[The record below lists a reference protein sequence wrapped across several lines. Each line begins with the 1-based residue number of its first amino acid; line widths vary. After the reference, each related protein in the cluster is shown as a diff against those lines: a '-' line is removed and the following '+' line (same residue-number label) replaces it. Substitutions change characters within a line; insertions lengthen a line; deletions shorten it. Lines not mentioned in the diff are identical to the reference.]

1 MADRRAARLAALI
14 DAFTN
19 DVDGLLVSSLP
30 NIRYLT
36 GFSGSNA
43 LLFVS
48 RSERR
53 LVTDFRYDT
62 QVRAEVGELAAIRI
76 ERVSLWD
83 GLWAI
88 LPAIQGLNVLGFEA
102 AHLSHRDFQRLL
114 ESGSRWQWRPQSNLV
129 EDLRESK
136 DADEVR
142 LVRQAAEMAVR
153 ALGRTVSRIRAG
165 LTELQV
171 AGILEHAL
179 RDEGS
184 EGFPFPTIV
193 ASGARAAL
201 PHART
206 SSRVLQTGD
215 LVLLDFGAEYQGYCS
230 DITRTFVIGAASA
243 EQREA
248 YDVVRG
254 ANEVA
259 RTGIRAGMTGQDA
272 DALARRYIERH
283 GYGEAFGHGLGHGLG
298 LEVHEAPRLA
308 RTATGRLPVGA
319 VVTIEPG
326 IYRPEWGGIRIED
339 DVHLSADGPELLT
352 EYPRELIEV
361 P

>member
-1 MADRRAARLAALI
+1 MADRRGARLAALVE
-14 DAFTN
+14 AFTN
-19 DVDGLLVSSLP
+19 DADGLLVSSLP

-43 LLFVS
+43 LLFLS
-48 RSERR
+48 RGERH
-53 LVTDFRYDT
+53 LITDFRYDT
-62 QVRAEVGELAAIRI
+62 QVRAEVGDLAAIRI

-83 GLWAI
+83 GLWAV
-88 LPAIQGLNVLGFEA
+88 LPAMQGLKVLGFEE
-102 AHLSHRDFQRLL
+102 AHVTHRDFQRLL
-114 ESGSRWQWRPQSNLV
+114 ESGARWQWRPQPHRV

-136 DADEVR
+136 DADEVSLIR
-142 LVRQAAEMAVR
+142 HAADLAVR
-153 ALGRTVSRIRAG
+153 ALGRTVSSIRAG

-193 ASGARAAL
+193 ASGPRAAL

-206 SSRVLQTGD
+206 SSRVLETGD
-215 LVLLDFGAEYQGYCS
+215 LVLLDFGAEYRGYCS
-230 DITRTFVIGAASA
+230 DITRTFVIGPASA

-248 YDVVRG
+248 HDVVRE
-254 ANEVA
+254 ANAAA
-259 RTGIRAGMTGQDA
+259 RTGIRAGMSGQDA

-283 GYGEAFGHGLGHGLG
+283 GYGEAFGHGLGHGIG

-308 RTATGRLPVGA
+308 RTATGQLPVGA

-352 EYPRELIEV
+352 DYPRELIEV

>member
-1 MADRRAARLAALI
+1 MADRRGARLAAVV
-14 DAFTN
+14 DSFTN

-43 LLFVS
+43 LLFLS
-48 RSERR
+48 RGERH
-53 LVTDFRYDT
+53 LITDFRYDT
-62 QVRAEVGELAAIRI
+62 QVRTEVGDLAAIRI

-83 GLWAI
+83 GLWAV
-88 LPAIQGLNVLGFEA
+88 LPTMQGLKVLGFEE
-102 AHLSHRDFQRLL
+102 AHVTHRDFQRLL
-114 ESGSRWQWRPQSNLV
+114 ESGARWQWRPQPHRV
-129 EDLRESK
+129 EDLREAK
-136 DADEVR
+136 DADEVS
-142 LVRQAAEMAVR
+142 LIRQAADVAVR
-153 ALGRTVSRIRAG
+153 ALGRTVPAIRAG
-165 LTELQV
+165 LTELQI

-193 ASGARAAL
+193 ASGPRAAL
-201 PHART
+201 PHGRT

-215 LVLLDFGAEYQGYCS
+215 LVLLDFGAEYRGYCS

-248 YDVVRG
+248 HDVVRE
-254 ANEVA
+254 ANTAA
-259 RTGIRAGMTGQDA
+259 RSGIRAGMSGQDA

-283 GYGEAFGHGLGHGLG
+283 GYGEAFGHGLGHGIG

-352 EYPRELIEV
+352 DYPRELIEV